1 MIYEFCLIRDTS
13 KTAEFKI
20 NLSLRI
26 PNRTTN
32 TDTIIS
38 SEMHVNKFQ
47 MKLVLNLI
55 IFLLIYINE
64 VSNEARN
71 ILPSKSL
78 DGVHF
83 KGKNLQISII
93 KDHKKDVYRFG

>member
-1 MIYEFCLIRDTS
+1 
-13 KTAEFKI
+13 
-20 NLSLRI
+20 
-26 PNRTTN
+26 
-32 TDTIIS
+32 
-38 SEMHVNKFQ
+38 
-47 MKLVLNLI
+47 MKLALNSI
-55 IFLLIYINE
+55 ILLLIYINE

-93 KDHKKDVYRFG
+93 KDHKKMYLKYIVVDKSIMISFYDYLRQKL

>member
-1 MIYEFCLIRDTS
+1 
-13 KTAEFKI
+13 
-20 NLSLRI
+20 
-26 PNRTTN
+26 
-32 TDTIIS
+32 
-38 SEMHVNKFQ
+38 
-47 MKLVLNLI
+47 MKLALNSI
-55 IFLLIYINE
+55 ILLLIYINE

-93 KDHKKDVYRFG
+93 KDHKKMYLKYIVVDKSIMISFYDYLKQKLKN

>member
-1 MIYEFCLIRDTS
+1 
-13 KTAEFKI
+13 
-20 NLSLRI
+20 
-26 PNRTTN
+26 
-32 TDTIIS
+32 
-38 SEMHVNKFQ
+38 MHVNKFQ

-83 KGKNLQISII
+83 IGKNLQISIV
-93 KDHKKDVYRFG
+93 KDHNRYIVVDKSIMISFYDYLRQKL